1 VTSSTRRTPSL
12 SVILLT
18 MVIALIGTGVVLPPT
33 AAAAAADTL
42 AAPTNLHQSGT
53 DEYGYPILDWE
64 PSADHVQYGYYHIFY
79 DPAGPEGYPAMGSG
93 GAPWHTE
100 YDVWGYCIESGTY
113 HVSVQF
119 VRPDGATSARSNVI
133 QIVLNTPF

>member
-1 VTSSTRRTPSL
+1 LTCGIPRTPSRA
-12 SVILLT
+12 VILLT
-18 MVIALIGTGVVLPPT
+18 ILVTLIGVGVFLRP

-53 DEYGYPILDWE
+53 DEYGYPILDWNR
-64 PSADHVQYGYYHIFY
+64 SADHLAYGYYRIFY

-93 GAPWHTE
+93 GAPWRTE

-113 HVSVQF
+113 NVSVQF
-119 VRPDGATSARSNVI
+119 VRSDGATSGRSNAI

>member
-1 VTSSTRRTPSL
+1 MTSSTRRTPSL

-33 AAAAAADTL
+33 AAAAADTL
-42 AAPTNLHQSGT
+42 AAPTNLHQSGI

-119 VRPDGATSARSNVI
+119 VRPDGATSARSNAI